1 MTMPSELPDFTDLP
15 DLASERVGGVA
26 LSCNDEF
33 FAERENLLRL
43 HEAEWREHA
52 YTDRGKWMDGWETR
66 RRREP
71 GYDWCV
77 VRLGLPGVI
86 RGVVVDTKWFRGN
99 FPESCS
105 LEACELA
112 GSFDLSE
119 LERAAWV
126 EIVPK
131 SALQGNSKNP
141 FAVADGRR
149 FTHVR
154 LNIFPDGGVARL
166 RIHGEATPDWPRLQ
180 ALGGPVDL
188 AALENGAHVIAC
200 SDMFFGSRHNLIR
213 PGRSINMSD
222 GWETKRRRGPGHDW
236 SIVRLGRPG
245 TVERVEI
252 DTTHFRGNAP
262 GRCTLEGCTG
272 PRDATPEALSGWR
285 TLLETPLQ
293 PHTRHFFDEALR
305 RVGPVSHVRL
315 SVFPDGGVARLR
327 VWGDAGAAGVGRLD
341 GLERGAAVAALRACC
356 GSARWAEGMAD
367 GRPFRDVPALLA
379 AGERLWW
386 SLGQADWLEAF
397 TAHPKIGERG
407 APATGHARWSEAEQ
421 AGAGDATAQLLG
433 RLAQQ
438 NQAYFDRHGFIFIV
452 CASGKSAAEMLA
464 LLEQRLGRDQ
474 AEEIRTAAEEQAK
487 ITRIRLRRWIQEN
500 P

>member
-1 MTMPSELPDFTDLP
+1 MTDFTDLP

-33 FAERENLLRL
+33 FAERENLLRP

-71 GYDWCV
+71 GNDWCV

-86 RGVVVDTKWFRGN
+86 RGVVVDTRWFRGN

-105 LEACELA
+105 LEACGLA
-112 GSFDLSE
+112 GPFDLAE
-119 LERAAWV
+119 LERADWV
-126 EIVPK
+126 DLVPR
-131 SALQGNSKNP
+131 STLQGDSKNP
-141 FAVADGRR
+141 FAVELARR

-166 RIHGEATPDWPRLQ
+166 RVHGEATPDWARLL

-213 PGRSINMSD
+213 PGRSVNMSD
-222 GWETKRRRGPGHDW
+222 GWETRRRRGPGHDW
-236 SIVRLGRPG
+236 SIVRLARTG
-245 TVERVEI
+245 TLERVEI

-272 PRDATPEALSGWR
+272 AREATPEGLSGWR

-293 PHTRHFFDEALR
+293 PHTRHFFDDAPPLPQSSR
-305 RVGPVSHVRL
+305 IWTCSHLHTR
-315 SVFPDGGVARLR
+315 
-327 VWGDAGAAGVGRLD
+327 
-341 GLERGAAVAALRACC
+341 
-356 GSARWAEGMAD
+356 
-367 GRPFRDVPALLA
+367 
-379 AGERLWW
+379 
-386 SLGQADWLEAF
+386 LEARPVRSSVPRGLVLLVSWQRSF
-397 TAHPKIGERG
+397 FVQPRIFPTWIER
-407 APATGHARWSEAEQ
+407 
-421 AGAGDATAQLLG
+421 
-433 RLAQQ
+433 
-438 NQAYFDRHGFIFIV
+438 F
-452 CASGKSAAEMLA
+452 
-464 LLEQRLGRDQ
+464 
-474 AEEIRTAAEEQAK
+474 
-487 ITRIRLRRWIQEN
+487 
-500 P
+500 

>member
-1 MTMPSELPDFTDLP
+1 MGGAMDFTDLP

-26 LSCNDEF
+26 LLCNDEF

-43 HEAEWREHA
+43 AEAEWREHA

-71 GYDWCV
+71 GHDWCV

-105 LEACELA
+105 LEACELP
-112 GSFDLSE
+112 GPFDLE
-119 LERAAWV
+119 ALARAEWV
-126 EIVPK
+126 EIVPRA
-131 SALQGNSKNP
+131 SLQGDSRNP
-141 FAVADGRR
+141 FAVESSRR

-166 RIHGEATPDWPRLQ
+166 RVHGEATPDWVRLT

-222 GWETKRRRGPGHDW
+222 GWETRRRRGPGHDW

-262 GRCTLEGCTG
+262 GRCTLEGCNG
-272 PRDATPEALSGWR
+272 DRGAAPEALAGWR
-285 TLLETPLQ
+285 MLLETPLQ
-293 PHTRHFFDEALR
+293 PHTRHLFDEALR

-327 VWGDAGAAGVGRLD
+327 VWGDAGGEGTGRLD
-341 GLERGAAVAALRACC
+341 ALDRPAAVAALQACC

-367 GRPFRDVPALLA
+367 ARPFRDLPALLS

-386 SLGQADWLEAF
+386 SLAQEDWLEAF
-397 TAHPKIGERG
+397 AAHPKIGERG
-407 APATGHARWSEAEQ
+407 APQAGHARWSEAEQ
-421 AGAGDATAQLLG
+421 AGAADATAALLG

-438 NQAYFDRHGFIFIV
+438 NQAYLDRHGFLFIV
-452 CASGKSAAEMLA
+452 CAAGKSAAEMLA
-464 LLEQRLGRDQ
+464 LLETRLPRAR
-474 AEEIRTAAEEQAK
+474 AEEVRTAAEEQAQ